1 MRQTEKLNPHLK
13 LTTREEEKIQST
25 KTGTN
30 ASNSRLED
38 GSGIWNEDVL
48 KDSLLNSDSFDMNLL
63 GNKSIS
69 VKLPN
74 KQEEEK
80 KAL

>member
-1 MRQTEKLNPHLK
+1 MKPTS
-13 LTTREEEKIQST
+13 REEEKIQST
-25 KTGTN
+25 KPGTN
-30 ASNSRLED
+30 ASNSRVDD
-38 GSGIWNEDVL
+38 GSGFWNEDVL
-48 KDSLLNSDSFDMNLL
+48 KDSLLNSDSFDVNLL